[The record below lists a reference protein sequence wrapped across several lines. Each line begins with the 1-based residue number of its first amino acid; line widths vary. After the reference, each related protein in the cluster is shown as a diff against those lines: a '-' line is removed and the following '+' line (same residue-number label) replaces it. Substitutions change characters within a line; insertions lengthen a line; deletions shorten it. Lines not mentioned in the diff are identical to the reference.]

1 MTTRNRVIA
10 TIAEVLEVP
19 ESEITPD
26 SQFIDDLGATSLD
39 IVNLIWRVEEVFSLG
54 ETPESVLEGIESVS
68 DLIDL
73 VDAMRSDE
81 PSEAVEVVDVM
92 IASDHAGV
100 DLKAELTAWL
110 REHGWTFVD
119 LGPADTTSVD
129 YPSFA
134 ELLAKRVARHD
145 ANLGVL
151 ICGTGIGMSIAANKI
166 PGIRAA
172 LVSDPVSASAT
183 RRHNDANVLC
193 LGARIIGRDLALSCL
208 ETFLE
213 TDFDPGSDN
222 RHRRRVAMITDLES
236 EHGGE
241 LASDTSN

>member
-1 MTTRNRVIA
+1 MTTRDRVIA

-19 ESEITPD
+19 ESEVQPG
-26 SQFIDDLGATSLD
+26 SRFLDDLGATSLD

-100 DLKAELTAWL
+100 ELKAELTDWL
-110 REHGWTFVD
+110 REHGWSYVD

-134 ELLAKRVARHD
+134 GLLGKRVARKD
-145 ANLGVL
+145 ARLGVL
-151 ICGTGIGMSIAANKI
+151 ICGTGIGMSIAANKVA
-166 PGIRAA
+166 GIRAA
-172 LVSDPVSASAT
+172 VAGDPVSARAT
-183 RRHNDANVLC
+183 RQHNDANVLC
-193 LGARIIGRDLALSCL
+193 LGARIIGRDIAIECL
-208 ETFLE
+208 VNFLE
-213 TDFDPGSDN
+213 TEFDPGSDN

-236 EHGGE
+236 ELGLEIG
-241 LASDTSN
+241 SDPST

>member
-10 TIAEVLEVP
+10 TIAEVLEIP
-19 ESEITPD
+19 ESEIGPE
-26 SQFIDDLGATSLD
+26 SRFIDDLGATSLD

-54 ETPESVLEGIESVS
+54 ETPESVLEGIEAVS

-81 PSEAVEVVDVM
+81 PSEAVDVVDVM
-92 IASDHAGV
+92 IAADHAGV
-100 DLKAELTAWL
+100 ALKADLVEWL
-110 REHGWTFVD
+110 REHGWSFVD
-119 LGPADTTSVD
+119 LGPSDTNSVD

-134 ELLAKRVARHD
+134 GLLARRVARED
-145 ANLGVL
+145 ARFGVL
-151 ICGTGIGMSIAANKI
+151 ICGTGIGMSIAANKV

-172 LVSDPVSASAT
+172 MVSEPVSAEAT
-183 RRHNDANVLC
+183 RRHNNANVLC
-193 LGARIIGRDLALSCL
+193 LGARVIGRDLAIACL

-236 EHGGE
+236 EFAE
-241 LASDTSN
+241 SASDSSN